1 MWNLHSEKLTL
12 TDISMLRLPPFEYY
26 SPESIPEA
34 VALKAR
40 FGNDAMYAAGGT
52 DLYPNM
58 KRRQYTPQY
67 LIGLHELKELNSIDF
82 DNGMTIGSGIPLNE
96 VANHPEIQKLYPA
109 LANAASLVSA
119 PQLRNVGTIGGNLC
133 LDTRCTYYNQTYPW
147 RKALGFC
154 LKKDG
159 DICWVARSS
168 PVCLAVSSSDC
179 APVAVALNAEYRLAG
194 RNGQKIIAAE
204 NFYLNDG
211 IDYLNKTHDELLV
224 SIYIPSH
231 EGWLMSY
238 NKMRRRDSID
248 FPVLSVATALSLDK
262 AGVCTSARIVLG
274 AVASCPQR
282 ALEAEKILTGEKLSA
297 EIIET
302 SAQTAAKLAKPMDNT
317 DMTLGF
323 RKKMVSGFVK
333 DAINDALE

>member
-1 MWNLHSEKLTL
+1 
-12 TDISMLRLPPFEYY
+12 
-26 SPESIPEA
+26 
-34 VALKAR
+34 
-40 FGNDAMYAAGGT
+40 
-52 DLYPNM
+52 
-58 KRRQYTPQY
+58 
-67 LIGLHELKELNSIDF
+67 
-82 DNGMTIGSGIPLNE
+82 
-96 VANHPEIQKLYPA
+96 
-109 LANAASLVSA
+109 
-119 PQLRNVGTIGGNLC
+119 
-133 LDTRCTYYNQTYPW
+133 
-147 RKALGFC
+147 
-154 LKKDG
+154 
-159 DICWVARSS
+159 
-168 PVCLAVSSSDC
+168 
-179 APVAVALNAEYRLAG
+179 
-194 RNGQKIIAAE
+194 
-204 NFYLNDG
+204 
-211 IDYLNKTHDELLV
+211 
-224 SIYIPSH
+224 
-231 EGWLMSY
+231 MSY